1 MKSPCEKF
9 IYSIIFEILIKFVNI
24 YVCYFISIRYKFI
37 KVIFIL
43 SHATIKKV
51 SVSIQ
56 MSDHTLPTPQLNIE
70 VPFDPNGKTAIF
82 AKYAEQSGK
91 KFSQT
96 GFVNVTASSIISE
109 SASDIIDIGDAS
121 IITDDDPNSYIEF
134 HFLKNEINPTG
145 YVIQTGEWSHLKNW
159 KFEGSKDGNK
169 WDLLD
174 SQWNNSDLNGE
185 YKSKSFEITKCTQ
198 KYSHFRLTQT
208 GENHFGDNYLSL
220 SYFDIFGKSFAK

>member
-1 MKSPCEKF
+1 
-9 IYSIIFEILIKFVNI
+9 
-24 YVCYFISIRYKFI
+24 
-37 KVIFIL
+37 
-43 SHATIKKV
+43 
-51 SVSIQ
+51 

-134 HFLKNEINPTG
+134 HFPNHEINPTG
-145 YVIQTGEWSHLKNW
+145 YVIRTYWRGPGDCHLKNW

-174 SQWNNSDLNGE
+174 SQSDNYDLNGK

-198 KYSHFRLTQT
+198 KYSYFRLTQT
-208 GENHFGDNYLSL
+208 GKNHNGDDYLYL
-220 SYFDIFGKSFAK
+220 TYFDIFGKSFTK

>member
-1 MKSPCEKF
+1 
-9 IYSIIFEILIKFVNI
+9 
-24 YVCYFISIRYKFI
+24 
-37 KVIFIL
+37 
-43 SHATIKKV
+43 
-51 SVSIQ
+51 

-174 SQWNNSDLNGE
+174 SQSDNYDLNGE

-208 GENHFGDNYLSL
+208 GENHYGDNYLSL
-220 SYFDIFGKSFAK
+220 SYFDIFGKSFAKNDNKCDIESAFDPNGETAIFAKYAERSEKKF